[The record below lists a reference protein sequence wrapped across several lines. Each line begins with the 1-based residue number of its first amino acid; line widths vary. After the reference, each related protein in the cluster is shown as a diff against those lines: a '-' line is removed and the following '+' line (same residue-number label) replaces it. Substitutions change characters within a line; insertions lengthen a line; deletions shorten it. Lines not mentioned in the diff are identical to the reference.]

1 MRRIRILS
9 DGEQGTAFIA
19 GTEVRV
25 ATVLAFLEQGWS
37 FRDIRLLR
45 HPEITAA
52 DIRACVQYAQ
62 RCPGAT
68 VKSVDCELARPA
80 RYHPGFWFEF
90 GMPLL
95 LTTLLSALFLIYF
108 QATNP
113 AGSTKTTAPV
123 GVPSDIQSPALLT
136 LPFKRQG
143 DAAYASEQF
152 GDAERWYL
160 KALEA
165 DPKNAAVGLNL
176 GLTYYREKR
185 YAEAETQYRRA
196 AALEPE
202 DATAHYDLGLL
213 LSAQRRSIEAGT
225 EFTLA
230 LALKPEDSDFRYSL
244 GKVFCDQ
251 RRYEDA
257 IPQFEHALRIEPV
270 RFGPSG
276 AAVDENA
283 GGFKNMAGDTMG
295 RQQTVQ

>member
-1 MRRIRILS
+1 MRRIRIQS

-19 GTEVRV
+19 GTDVRV

-37 FRDIRLLR
+37 FRDIRLR
-45 HPEITAA
+45 HHPEVTPA

-62 RCPGAT
+62 RQPGA
-68 VKSVDCELARPA
+68 DFHAINCEIARPP
-80 RYHPGFWFEF
+80 RYHAGFWSEF

-108 QATNP
+108 NGRNPPVIRQAAVQSHDPSEVKTP
-113 AGSTKTTAPV
+113 AGLS
-123 GVPSDIQSPALLT
+123 

-143 DAAYASEQF
+143 DTAYAAERF

-160 KALEA
+160 KALEV
-165 DPKNAAVGLNL
+165 DPKNAAVVLNL

-185 YAEAETQYRRA
+185 YDESESRYRRA
-196 AALEPE
+196 AALDPQ
-202 DATAHYDLGLL
+202 DATAHYDLGIL
-213 LSAQRRSIEAGT
+213 LSAQHRSIEAGA

-244 GKVFCDQ
+244 GKVYCDQ

-257 IPQFEHALRIEPV
+257 IVQFERALSIEPTHK
-270 RFGPSG
+270 RALQSIGYARKMLLKPADS
-276 AAVDENA
+276 AAV
-283 GGFKNMAGDTMG
+283 GH
-295 RQQTVQ
+295 